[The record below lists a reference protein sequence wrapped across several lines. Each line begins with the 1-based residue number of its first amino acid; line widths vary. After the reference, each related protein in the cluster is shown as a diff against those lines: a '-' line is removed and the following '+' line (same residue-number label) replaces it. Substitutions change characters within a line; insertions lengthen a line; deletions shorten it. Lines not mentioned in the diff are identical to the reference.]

1 VRHSAAVHV
10 WVLLSV
16 LQIPI
21 AHAPAIADDEDAV
34 GRGLSRDFNATMEKK
49 IAEDKK
55 DKAELFVVQGKW
67 EAAYNEYS
75 KFIEQHPRKNMTARM
90 QRMLCANKLK
100 RWQQVIDD
108 GMAIMNGH
116 EGGVQNRSKVLER
129 RGIAYAE
136 LKMYDKACADFAEE
150 ARLWPDSRRAYVQ
163 LVRCYNLAGK
173 KKEAAE
179 AQKKIDELDKDIRP
193 F

>member
-1 VRHSAAVHV
+1 M
-10 WVLLSV
+10 
-16 LQIPI
+16 PI
-21 AHAPAIADDEDAV
+21 ANAPARAGDEEAIK
-34 GRGLSRDFNATMEKK
+34 GLSRDFNASMEKK
-49 IAEDKK
+49 ISEDSEDKAK
-55 DKAELFVVQGKW
+55 LYVVQGNW
-67 EAAYNEYS
+67 EAAYKEYS
-75 KFIEQHPRKNMTARM
+75 KLIDQHPQRNLGARM

-108 GMAIMNGH
+108 GTAIMNGH
-116 EGGVQNRSKVLER
+116 EGGFQNRSKVLDR

-150 ARLWPDSRRAYVQ
+150 ARLWPDNRRSYAQ